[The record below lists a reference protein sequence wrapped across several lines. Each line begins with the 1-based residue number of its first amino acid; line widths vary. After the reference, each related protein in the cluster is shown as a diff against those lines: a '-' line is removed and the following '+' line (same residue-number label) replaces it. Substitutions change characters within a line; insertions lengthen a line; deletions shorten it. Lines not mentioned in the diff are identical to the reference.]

1 MTKIS
6 TFICF
11 TGIDGSGKSTYADK
25 LTEYLQQNNIKANC
39 VWMRMNYLFTR
50 PLLLLCRLVGLT
62 KRPVIQ
68 GQKISVH
75 EFQNSTLMSSMLQ
88 YMHAFDTFLKYIFK
102 VYLPRKRGI
111 IIISDRYI
119 YDILID
125 FAIESKDNSIFQK
138 KITYMLSKLLPDDAI
153 QFIIETPKEVILN
166 RRPDVS
172 IFDPYFDERYILYKE
187 LALQKQ
193 FIQIN
198 NTKSIESNFKT
209 IIKEL
214 GIKGEIN

>member
-1 MTKIS
+1 
-6 TFICF
+6 
-11 TGIDGSGKSTYADK
+11 
-25 LTEYLQQNNIKANC
+25 
-39 VWMRMNYLFTR
+39 
-50 PLLLLCRLVGLT
+50 
-62 KRPVIQ
+62 
-68 GQKISVH
+68 
-75 EFQNSTLMSSMLQ
+75 
-88 YMHAFDTFLKYIFK
+88 
-102 VYLPRKRGI
+102 
-111 IIISDRYI
+111 
-119 YDILID
+119 
-125 FAIESKDNSIFQK
+125 
-138 KITYMLSKLLPDDAI
+138 MLSKLLPDDAI